1 MTIIRRAAAAAGL
14 GLAILGLL
22 ACLGGAVGTWAV
34 KTRVQGASAAVFTAA
49 DDALEFIGARLV
61 RVKARLDASRPRVS
75 AVAALAERLQTIEV
89 EPDVKAVAESVR
101 GPLDSVASE
110 LQAAEGG
117 LDSIE
122 AVARGVQSAAA
133 AIAAASGDPGAA
145 EKGLKGVRAA
155 TVAELAGDLAQAI
168 NRLEALRAKLLE
180 MRENR
185 LLLREFAVAC
195 LAEAADL
202 DTRLANLAGEIDD
215 FRRRVSDARASS
227 ADTGRRVHAW
237 IGLGALVLMA
247 ALLWLGASQVCMLQ
261 RAWRLWRGVS
271 ASRYHQ

>member
-14 GLAILGLL
+14 VLAILGLL

-34 KTRVQGASAAVFTAA
+34 KARVQGASAAVFTAA

-61 RVKARLDASRPRVS
+61 RVNARLDASRPRVN
-75 AVAALAERLQTIEV
+75 AVAALAGRLQTIEV
-89 EPDVKAVAESVR
+89 EPDVQAVADSLR
-101 GPLDSVASE
+101 GQLDSVASE
-110 LQAAEGG
+110 LKAAEGG

-122 AVARGVQSAAA
+122 AMARGLQSAAA

-145 EKGLKGVRAA
+145 EAGLKGVRAA
-155 TVAELAGDLAQAI
+155 VVAEFAGDLAQAVS
-168 NRLEALRAKLLE
+168 RLEALRAKLLE

-195 LAEAADL
+195 LTEAADL
-202 DTRLANLAGEIDD
+202 DTRLANLAGKVDD

-227 ADTGRRVHAW
+227 AETGRRVHAW
-237 IGLGALVLMA
+237 IGLGALVLIV
-247 ALLWLGASQVCMLQ
+247 ALVWLGASQVCMLP
-261 RAWRLWRGVS
+261 RAWRLWRGRTPAVTT
-271 ASRYHQ
+271 A